1 MENKDQLN
9 QNSESTDQNEK
20 SEAANNA
27 VESNANQPMLNEQ
40 EKNHLVELMTGK
52 TTTEQEM
59 AKVDE
64 PKEDEPVSEE
74 KAAVAEE
81 KTESEAPVSEKKQE
95 EQKPKAIISE
105 HDKHRIIRLMS
116 SNFNPQIQEGS
127 YNDASLEED
136 EEHLGDLAEQE
147 HNFDTM
153 NKQELVELLE
163 EIVQEKDIRL
173 IKNQVSNI
181 KIAFLHLN
189 KKEKEKLKEAFVA
202 DGGKE
207 EEFTSTDD
215 PLEQRFNAAFNV
227 FKHNKHKY
235 AELLEKQK
243 QVNLEEKVKVLEEM
257 KTIIN
262 SNEPLKKTY
271 DEFRKLQD
279 RWKEIG
285 MVPATELSNL
295 WQNYHFYVDRFFDK
309 VRINKELRDLDLKKN
324 MESKISLCEK
334 TEELILEKS
343 VLKSFKLLQK
353 YHDEWRSIGPV
364 PMDKKDDLWDRFKT
378 ATDKINERRKEHYK
392 AIQDQQ
398 QLNYEKKLVFCEKAE
413 ELVAELP
420 ESIKIWQ
427 KKTEEITNLLGEW
440 KKTGRAPRQVNDEI
454 WSKFKHSLDTF
465 FNAKRDFFGQ
475 LKEQQMN
482 NYNLKFALC
491 VEAEKIKDS
500 NDWKQTTHDL
510 IHLQKEWKKI
520 GPVPKRHSDKIWKR
534 FRSACDEFFNRKSDY
549 FKDIHKVEAE
559 NLKQKTVLIEEIKNY
574 KPQNDRAAD
583 MEALK
588 SFQRRWVEI
597 GHVPFKEKDRL
608 QSEYREHIDKL
619 FDNLSVNRME
629 MTAQNYQK
637 HIEEMM
643 DSSDDNHRLGRER
656 NYLANKMRGLKEEI
670 LVWENNI
677 GFFSKSNKSNK
688 LKDDFEKKIDK
699 AKHELEVIMG
709 KLKAIDKAMR

>member
-9 QNSESTDQNEK
+9 QNSESLNQNEK
-20 SEAANNA
+20 SEAADKA
-27 VESNANQPMLNEQ
+27 VDSNASQPMLNEQ
-40 EKNHLVELMTGK
+40 EKSHLIELMTGK
-52 TTTEQEM
+52 
-59 AKVDE
+59 K
-64 PKEDEPVSEE
+64 PKEEEPASKKEE
-74 KAAVAEE
+74 TVTEDP
-81 KTESEAPVSEKKQE
+81 KTEETIDEKKPE
-95 EQKPKAIISE
+95 VIISE
-105 HDKHRIIRLMS
+105 HEKHRIIRLMS
-116 SNFNPQIQEGS
+116 SNFNPQKPEGN
-127 YNDASLEED
+127 YDDASLQED
-136 EEHLGDLAEQE
+136 EEHLDDLAEHE
-147 HNFDTM
+147 YEYDKM

-163 EIVQEKDIRL
+163 DIVQENDIRL
-173 IKNQVSNI
+173 IKNQVGNI
-181 KIAFLHLN
+181 KSAFLHVN
-189 KKEKEKLKEAFVA
+189 KEEKEKLKKAFLA

-207 EEFTSTDD
+207 EDFKSTED

-324 MESKISLCEK
+324 LENKIALCEK
-334 TEELILEKS
+334 TEELIIEKS
-343 VLKSFKLLQK
+343 VIKSFKLLQK

-364 PMDKKDDLWDRFKT
+364 PMDKKDDLWERFKT

-392 AIQDQQ
+392 AIQEQQ

-413 ELVAELP
+413 ELVAQLP
-420 ESIKIWQ
+420 DSIKSWQ
-427 KKTEEITNLLGEW
+427 KKTEEITNLLNEW
-440 KKTGRAPRQVNDEI
+440 KKTGRAPRQVNDEV
-454 WSKFKHSLDTF
+454 WAKFKGSLDTF
-465 FNAKRDFFGQ
+465 FNAKRDFFAQ

-482 NYNLKFALC
+482 NYNLKLALC

-500 NDWKQTTHDL
+500 DEWKKTTNEL
-510 IHLQKEWKKI
+510 IRLQKEWKKI

-534 FRSACDEFFNRKSDY
+534 FRSACDDFFNRKSEY

-559 NLKQKTVLIEEIKNY
+559 NLKNKVALIEEIKNY
-574 KPQNDRAAD
+574 KPQNNRAAD

-608 QSEYREHIDKL
+608 QSEYREYIDKL
-619 FDNLSVNRME
+619 FDLLSVNRME

-637 HIEEMM
+637 HIEELL
-643 DSSDDNHRLGRER
+643 DSSDDGRRLSRER
-656 NYLANKMRGLKEEI
+656 NYLSNKMRTLQEEI
-670 LVWENNI
+670 SVWENNI
-677 GFFSKSNKSNK
+677 GFFSSSNKSNK
-688 LKDDFEKKIDK
+688 LKEDFEKKINK

-709 KLKAIDKAMR
+709 KIKAIDRASR

>member
-9 QNSESTDQNEK
+9 QNSESLDQNEK
-20 SEAANNA
+20 SEAVNKAA
-27 VESNANQPMLNEQ
+27 ESNANQPMLNEQ

-52 TTTEQEM
+52 APAGQEP
-59 AKVDE
+59 AKADE
-64 PKEDEPVSEE
+64 PKEEKPVDKE
-74 KAAVAEE
+74 KTAVAAE
-81 KTESEAPVSEKKQE
+81 KTASEAPASEEAQE
-95 EQKPKAIISE
+95 KEEPQAIISE

-116 SNFNPQIQEGS
+116 SNFNPQNQEGS
-127 YNDASLEED
+127 YDDASVEED
-136 EEHLGDLAEQE
+136 EEHLSDLAEHE
-147 HNFDTM
+147 YEYDKM

-173 IKNQVSNI
+173 IKNQVGNI
-181 KIAFLHLN
+181 KSAFLHLN
-189 KKEKEKLKEAFVA
+189 REEKEKLKEAFLA

-207 EEFTSTDD
+207 EDFKLIED

-257 KTIIN
+257 KAIIN

-324 MESKISLCEK
+324 LENKITLCEK

-364 PMDKKDDLWDRFKT
+364 PMDKKDDLWERFKT

-392 AIQDQQ
+392 AIQEQQ
-398 QLNYEKKLVFCEKAE
+398 QLNYEKKLVYCEKAE

-420 ESIKIWQ
+420 ESIKTWQ
-427 KKTEEITNLLGEW
+427 KKTEEISNLLNEW
-440 KKTGRAPRQVNDEI
+440 KKTGRAPRQVNDEV
-454 WSKFKHSLDTF
+454 WAKFKSSLDTF
-465 FNAKRDFFGQ
+465 FNAKRDFFAQ

-482 NYNLKFALC
+482 NYNLKLALC

-500 NDWKQTTHDL
+500 DEWKKTTNEL

-534 FRSACDEFFNRKSDY
+534 FRSACDDFFNRKSEY
-549 FKDIHKVEAE
+549 FKDIHK
-559 NLKQKTVLIEEIKNY
+559 
-574 KPQNDRAAD
+574 
-583 MEALK
+583 
-588 SFQRRWVEI
+588 
-597 GHVPFKEKDRL
+597 
-608 QSEYREHIDKL
+608 
-619 FDNLSVNRME
+619 
-629 MTAQNYQK
+629 
-637 HIEEMM
+637 
-643 DSSDDNHRLGRER
+643 
-656 NYLANKMRGLKEEI
+656 
-670 LVWENNI
+670 
-677 GFFSKSNKSNK
+677 
-688 LKDDFEKKIDK
+688 
-699 AKHELEVIMG
+699 
-709 KLKAIDKAMR
+709 

>member
-1 MENKDQLN
+1 MENKEQLN
-9 QNSESTDQNEK
+9 QNSESLNQNEK
-20 SEAANNA
+20 SEAASNA
-27 VESNANQPMLNEQ
+27 VDSNANQPMLNEQ
-40 EKNHLVELMTGK
+40 EKSHLIELMTGK
-52 TTTEQEM
+52 KPKEEEPASKKEEIVTEEPITEDS
-59 AKVDE
+59 AVSDKTVDE
-64 PKEDEPVSEE
+64 E
-74 KAAVAEE
+74 KPE
-81 KTESEAPVSEKKQE
+81 T
-95 EQKPKAIISE
+95 IISE
-105 HDKHRIIRLMS
+105 HEKHRIIRLMS
-116 SNFNPQIQEGS
+116 SNFNPQKPEGN
-127 YNDASLEED
+127 YDDASLRED
-136 EEHLGDLAEQE
+136 EEHLGDLAEHE
-147 HNFDTM
+147 YEYDKM

-163 EIVQEKDIRL
+163 DIVQEKDIRL
-173 IKNQVSNI
+173 IKNQVGNI
-181 KIAFLHLN
+181 KSAFLHVN
-189 KKEKEKLKEAFVA
+189 KEEKEKLKKAFLA

-207 EEFTSTDD
+207 EDFKSTED
-215 PLEQRFNAAFNV
+215 PLEQRFNAAFNI

-324 MESKISLCEK
+324 LENKIALCEK
-334 TEELILEKS
+334 TEELIIEKS
-343 VLKSFKLLQK
+343 VIKSFKLLQK

-364 PMDKKDDLWDRFKT
+364 PMDKKDDLWERFKT

-392 AIQDQQ
+392 AIQEQQ

-413 ELVAELP
+413 ELVAQLP
-420 ESIKIWQ
+420 DSIKSWQ
-427 KKTEEITNLLGEW
+427 KKTEEITNLLNEW
-440 KKTGRAPRQVNDEI
+440 KKTGRAPRQVNDEV
-454 WSKFKHSLDTF
+454 WAKFKGSLDTF
-465 FNAKRDFFGQ
+465 FNAKRDFFAQ

-482 NYNLKFALC
+482 NYNLKLALC

-500 NDWKQTTHDL
+500 DEWKKTTNEL
-510 IHLQKEWKKI
+510 IRLQKEWKKI

-534 FRSACDEFFNRKSDY
+534 FRSACDDFFNRKSEY

-559 NLKQKTVLIEEIKNY
+559 NLKNKVALIEEIKNY
-574 KPQNDRAAD
+574 KPQNNRAAD

-619 FDNLSVNRME
+619 FDLLSVNRME

-637 HIEEMM
+637 HIEELL
-643 DSSDDNHRLGRER
+643 DSSDDGRRLSRER
-656 NYLANKMRGLKEEI
+656 NYLSNKMRTLKEEI
-670 LVWENNI
+670 SVWENNI
-677 GFFSKSNKSNK
+677 GFFSSSNKSNK
-688 LKDDFEKKIDK
+688 LKEDFEKKINK

-709 KLKAIDKAMR
+709 KIKAIDKAMR

>member
-9 QNSESTDQNEK
+9 QNSESIDQNEK

-52 TTTEQEM
+52 TFTETKM
-59 AKVDE
+59 TKVDE
-64 PKEDEPVSEE
+64 PKEV
-74 KAAVAEE
+74 K
-81 KTESEAPVSEKKQE
+81 PVSEKKAAVAKVKTEPEAATSKKPQE
-95 EQKPKAIISE
+95 KEAPNAIISE

-116 SNFNPQIQEGS
+116 SNFNPQVQEGS
-127 YNDASLEED
+127 YDDASINED
-136 EEHLGDLAEQE
+136 KEHLGDLAEQE
-147 HNFDTM
+147 YDYDKM

-163 EIVQEKDIRL
+163 EIVQEQDIRL
-173 IKNQVSNI
+173 IKNQVGNI
-181 KIAFLHLN
+181 KGAFLHLN
-189 KKEKEKLKEAFVA
+189 KEEKQKLKEVFLAE
-202 DGGKE
+202 GGKE
-207 EEFTSTDD
+207 EDFKATED
-215 PLEQRFNAAFNV
+215 PLEQRFNAAFNI

-235 AELLEKQK
+235 TELLEKQK

-262 SNEPLKKTY
+262 SSEPLKKTY
-271 DEFRKLQD
+271 DEFRKLQE

-309 VRINKELRDLDLKKN
+309 VRINKELRDLDMKKN

-334 TEELILEKS
+334 TEELILENS

-353 YHDEWRSIGPV
+353 YHDEWRSIGSV
-364 PMDKKDDLWDRFKT
+364 PMDKKDDLWERFKT
-378 ATDKINERRKEHYK
+378 ATDKINGRRKEHYK

-398 QLNYEKKLVFCEKAE
+398 ELNYEKKLVFCEKAE

-420 ESIKIWQ
+420 ESIKSWQ
-427 KKTEEITNLLGEW
+427 KKTADITNLLNEW
-440 KKTGRAPRQVNDEI
+440 KKTGRAPRQINDEV
-454 WSKFKHSLDTF
+454 WVRFKGSLDTF
-465 FNAKRDFFGQ
+465 FNAKRDFFAQ

-482 NYNLKFALC
+482 NYNLKLALC

-500 NDWKQTTHDL
+500 NEWKKTTNEL

-559 NLKQKTVLIEEIKNY
+559 NFKKKTELIEEIKNY
-574 KPQNDRAAD
+574 KSQNDRAND

-597 GHVPFKEKDRL
+597 GHVPFKEKERL

-619 FDNLSVNRME
+619 FDTLSVNRME
-629 MTAQNYQK
+629 LTEQNYQK

-643 DSSDDNHRLGRER
+643 DSSDDNRRLSRER
-656 NYLANKMRGLKEEI
+656 NYLANKMRTLKDEI
-670 LVWENNI
+670 SVWDNNI
-677 GFFSKSNKSNK
+677 GFFSSSNKSNK
-688 LKDDFEKKIDK
+688 LKEDFEKKIEK

-709 KLKAIDKAMR
+709 KIKAIDKVIQ